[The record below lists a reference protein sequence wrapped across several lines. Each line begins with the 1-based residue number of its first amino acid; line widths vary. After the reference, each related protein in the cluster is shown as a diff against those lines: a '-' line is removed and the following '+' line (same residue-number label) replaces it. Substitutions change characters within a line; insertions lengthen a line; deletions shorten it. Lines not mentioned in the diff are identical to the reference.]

1 MFDPAPPPLTPKGA
15 HPMLDVSTLLF
26 AAREALEQIE
36 AQIEIDAGYRSVVN
50 LDNARNN
57 LRIIVTSLE
66 KERIE

>member
-1 MFDPAPPPLTPKGA
+1 
-15 HPMLDVSTLLF
+15 MLDVSTLLF